1 MGGTFSPDDAEVIDL
16 FIHNFRTGDET
27 LLLAALRELTIDD
40 DEAHFLGSSVI
51 DVCEENNS
59 PALSDL
65 LHWIYSSNPCTICRK
80 QAIQLLIASGSLAES
95 TAIECLHDA
104 SRDIRDIVKNN
115 ERVPM
120 FTKAIVRLPASN
132 FADGLTT
139 VSLGTP
145 DFAKTIAQH
154 ERYCDALREC
164 GLELT
169 HLDADPRY
177 PDSTFVED
185 VAILTERGA
194 IMTRPGADS
203 RAGEVADMRAV
214 LPAFY
219 PELAEIVA
227 PGTLDGGD
235 ICEAG
240 EHFVI
245 GISLRTNEEGARQLA
260 AWLGQLGYTT
270 SFVDIRQTAGILHL
284 KSGIAYIGENRMV
297 VIDSLAKEAGI
308 AQFDLVR
315 VAPSEDYAANCV
327 RVNKHVLMATGFP
340 LLETTL
346 RDLGYAVIALD
357 MSEYQKMDG
366 GLSCLSLRF

>member
-1 MGGTFSPDDAEVIDL
+1 
-16 FIHNFRTGDET
+16 
-27 LLLAALRELTIDD
+27 
-40 DEAHFLGSSVI
+40 
-51 DVCEENNS
+51 
-59 PALSDL
+59 
-65 LHWIYSSNPCTICRK
+65 
-80 QAIQLLIASGSLAES
+80 
-95 TAIECLHDA
+95 
-104 SRDIRDIVKNN
+104 
-115 ERVPM
+115 M
-120 FTKAIVRLPASN
+120 FTKAVVRLPASN

-145 DFAKTIAQH
+145 DFAKTILQH
-154 ERYCDALREC
+154 ERYCDALRAC
-164 GLELT
+164 GLALT
-169 HLDADPRY
+169 HLDPDPRY

-194 IMTRPGADS
+194 IMPRPGAES
-203 RAGEVADMRAV
+203 RAGEVADMRTV

-260 AWLGQLGYTT
+260 AWLEQLGYTT
-270 SFVDIRQTAGILHL
+270 SFIDIRNTAGILHL
-284 KSGIAYIGENRMV
+284 KSGIAYIGDKRMV
-297 VIDSLAKEAGI
+297 VIDSLATEAAL
-308 AQFDLVR
+308 AQFELIR
-315 VAPSEDYAANCV
+315 VTPGEDYAANCV
-327 RVNKHVLMATGFP
+327 RINNHVLMASGFP
-340 LLETTL
+340 LLETAL
-346 RDLGYAVIALD
+346 RELGYAVIALD

>member
-1 MGGTFSPDDAEVIDL
+1 
-16 FIHNFRTGDET
+16 
-27 LLLAALRELTIDD
+27 
-40 DEAHFLGSSVI
+40 
-51 DVCEENNS
+51 
-59 PALSDL
+59 
-65 LHWIYSSNPCTICRK
+65 
-80 QAIQLLIASGSLAES
+80 
-95 TAIECLHDA
+95 
-104 SRDIRDIVKNN
+104 
-115 ERVPM
+115 M

-145 DFAKTIAQH
+145 DFATTIAQH
-154 ERYCDALREC
+154 GRYCDALREC
-164 GLELT
+164 GLALT

-194 IMTRPGADS
+194 IMTLPGADS
-203 RAGEVADMRAV
+203 RAGEVAHMRTV

-219 PELAEIVA
+219 AELAAIEA

-245 GISLRTNEEGARQLA
+245 GISLRTNENGARQLA
-260 AWLGQLGYTT
+260 AWLEKLGYTT
-270 SFVDIRQTAGILHL
+270 SFVDIRQTPGILHL
-284 KSGIAYIGENRMV
+284 KSGISYIGDNRMV
-297 VIDSLAKEAGI
+297 VIDALANDPVLQSFELIRTTPA
-308 AQFDLVR
+308 
-315 VAPSEDYAANCV
+315 EDYAANCV
-327 RVNKHVLMATGFP
+327 RVNRHVLMASGFP
-340 LLETTL
+340 LLEARL
-346 RDLGYAVIALD
+346 RALGYAVIALD